1 MEGRGWEILWQ
12 LRELRAESVRDNFK
26 IDGGMRESQ
35 VTDEGPVSRVK
46 ADPTQCFSFN

>member
-12 LRELRAESVRDNFK
+12 LRELRAGSVQDNFK

-35 VTDEGPVSRVK
+35 VKMQKKKKTL
-46 ADPTQCFSFN
+46 